1 MRQWQ
6 FFFKCARR
14 LVALLGVFVCMT
26 VNAGSN
32 QVIIIANPTLAI
44 NSINESELSRI
55 YLLRQTSW
63 ADGSPIIALNREA
76 NNPTRELFT
85 TQVLKQTATA
95 LASHWQQ
102 MHFKG
107 KIPPLVQESDQ
118 AVLVF
123 VEKVQGAIGYVS
135 SDTPVGNNVKVL
147 AKLP

>member
-1 MRQWQ
+1 MRQWP
-6 FFFKCARR
+6 FFFNSVR
-14 LVALLGVFVCMT
+14 LLVVLLGGLASMT
-26 VNAGSN
+26 VSAAGN
-32 QVIIIANPTLAI
+32 QVIIVANSALAI
-44 NSINESELSRI
+44 DSINESELSRI
-55 YLLRQTSW
+55 YLLRQTAW

-85 TQVLKQTATA
+85 TQVLKQTANA

-107 KIPPLVQESDQ
+107 KTPPLVQESDQ

-135 SDTPVGNNVKVL
+135 SDTPIGNHVKVL

>member
-1 MRQWQ
+1 MRQWLS
-6 FFFKCARR
+6 FFKYTRL
-14 LVALLGVFVCMT
+14 LVALVCVS
-26 VNAGSN
+26 VNADSN
-32 QVIIIANPTLAI
+32 QIIIVANSALSI
-44 NSINESELSRI
+44 DSINQSELARI

-76 NNPTRELFT
+76 SNPTRELFT
-85 TQVLKQTATA
+85 TQVLKQTSTA

-107 KIPPLVQESDQ
+107 KVPPLVQESDQ
-118 AVLVF
+118 AVLMF

-135 SDTPVGNNVKVL
+135 GDTPVGNHVKVL